1 MKNRPEMS
9 SDTRMEIGEDELILH
24 YYGESADPGAIDKA
38 LAADAALA
46 RRYAEL
52 VRDLAAATVETPEP
66 PADLSARV
74 WQGIRPRLATRR
86 SWRDRLFAGMGTS
99 SSPGWALAGAAFVIV
114 AALAIGYLAG
124 RREAA
129 NPAGE
134 TLLASGLSNSP
145 ASGLSDAPASG
156 LSNSPASGLSAAARE
171 RLLLASV
178 ESHLAGSER
187 LLTRVTNAAPTDATA
202 LAEESAWAE
211 ALVQSNRLYR
221 RAAERSG
228 QRRIVALLDELEP
241 LLLELAH
248 SEAAAPDDLA
258 NAQRRIEN
266 TDLLFKLRV
275 TGERLQR
282 DAGASRSTKQN
293 ATRSLS

>member
-9 SDTRMEIGEDELILH
+9 DATAEIGEEALILH

-46 RRYAEL
+46 RRYAAL
-52 VRDLAAATVETPEP
+52 ARDLAAASVEVPEP
-66 PADLSARV
+66 PADLAARV
-74 WQGIRPRLATRR
+74 WHGIRPRLATRR
-86 SWRDRLFAGMGTS
+86 SWRERLFPDLSGAAGWG
-99 SSPGWALAGAAFVIV
+99 PGWTLAGAALALVV
-114 AALAIGYLAG
+114 ALGLGYLAG
-124 RREAA
+124 RRDVAA
-129 NPAGE
+129 PAPKSAATG
-134 TLLASGLSNSP
+134 LAAPSG
-145 ASGLSDAPASG
+145 SGLSDPS
-156 LSNSPASGLSAAARE
+156 ASGLSAGARE

-221 RAAERSG
+221 SAAERSG

-248 SEAAAPDDLA
+248 SAAPAPDDLA

-293 ATRSLS
+293 ATRNLS

>member
-1 MKNRPEMS
+1 MKNRPES
-9 SDTRMEIGEDELILH
+9 PSANEPAVGEDDLILH
-24 YYGESADPGAIDKA
+24 YYGESGDAERLERV
-38 LAADAALA
+38 LAADANL
-46 RRYAEL
+46 RQRYAEL
-52 VRDLAAATVETPEP
+52 KRDLDATAGEAIPEP
-66 PADLSARV
+66 PADLAGRV
-74 WQGIRPRLATRR
+74 WRELRPRLARR
-86 SWRDRLFAGMGTS
+86 RTWRERLFAGAGS
-99 SSPGWALAGAAFVIV
+99 GWSPGWGLATAALGIV

-124 RREAA
+124 RQEAA
-129 NPAGE
+129 IPAGGAGDAAMA
-134 TLLASGLSNSP
+134 TGLSP
-145 ASGLSDAPASG
+145 
-156 LSNSPASGLSAAARE
+156 AARE

-211 ALVQSNRLYR
+211 ALVSSNRLYR

-248 SEAAAPDDLA
+248 GADAAPDDLA
-258 NAQRRIEN
+258 ATQRRIEH

-282 DAGASRSTKQN
+282 DAGASRSTKQT
-293 ATRSLS
+293 ATRTVS

>member
-1 MKNRPEMS
+1 MKNRPES
-9 SDTRMEIGEDELILH
+9 SSAPTAEVAAEVGEDDLILH
-24 YYGESADPGAIDKA
+24 YYGESADPARLERA
-38 LAADAALA
+38 LAADATL
-46 RRYAEL
+46 RQRYAQL
-52 VRDLAAATVETPEP
+52 QRDLDAAAGELPEP
-66 PADLSARV
+66 PADLAGRV
-74 WQGIRPRLATRR
+74 WRELRPRLVRR
-86 SWRDRLFAGMGTS
+86 RTWRERLLEGAGGGWN
-99 SSPGWALAGAAFVIV
+99 PGWGLATAALGIV
-114 AALAIGYLAG
+114 AALAIGYFAG
-124 RREAA
+124 RQNAPVA
-129 NPAGE
+129 VQNADVE
-134 TLLASGLSNSP
+134 T
-145 ASGLSDAPASG
+145 
-156 LSNSPASGLSAAARE
+156 GLSAAARE

-187 LLTRVTNAAPTDATA
+187 LLTRVTNAAPSDAAA

-248 SEAAAPDDLA
+248 SEGAAADDLA
-258 NAQRRIEN
+258 AAQRRIEH

-282 DAGASRSTKQN
+282 DAGASRSTKSTAN
-293 ATRSLS
+293 RTVS

>member
-9 SDTRMEIGEDELILH
+9 SDALPGIGEDELILH

-46 RRYAEL
+46 RRYAAL
-52 VRDLAAATVETPEP
+52 ARDLAAATVATVDTPEP
-66 PADLSARV
+66 PADLAARV
-74 WQGIRPRLATRR
+74 WRELRPRLAAKR
-86 SWRDRLFAGMGTS
+86 SWRDRLFPALSGGVDNGT
-99 SSPGWALAGAAFVIV
+99 GWGPRWTVATAALALV
-114 AALAIGYLAG
+114 AALGIGYLAG
-124 RREAA
+124 RREA
-129 NPAGE
+129 
-134 TLLASGLSNSP
+134 SSP
-145 ASGLSDAPASG
+145 APETV
-156 LSNSPASGLSAAARE
+156 ASGLSAGARE

>member
-9 SDTRMEIGEDELILH
+9 DATAEIGEEALILH

-46 RRYAEL
+46 RRYAAL
-52 VRDLAAATVETPEP
+52 ARDLAAASVEVPEP
-66 PADLSARV
+66 PADLAARV
-74 WQGIRPRLATRR
+74 WHGIRPRLATRR
-86 SWRDRLFAGMGTS
+86 SWRERFFPNLSGAAGWG
-99 SSPGWALAGAAFVIV
+99 PGWTLAGAALALVV
-114 AALAIGYLAG
+114 ALGLGYLAG
-124 RREAA
+124 RRDVAA
-129 NPAGE
+129 PAPKSAATG
-134 TLLASGLSNSP
+134 LAAPSGSS
-145 ASGLSDAPASG
+145 LSDPS
-156 LSNSPASGLSAAARE
+156 ASGLSAGARE

-221 RAAERSG
+221 SAAERSG

-248 SEAAAPDDLA
+248 SAAPAPDDLA

-293 ATRSLS
+293 ATRNLS

>member
-9 SDTRMEIGEDELILH
+9 DATAEIGEEALILH

-46 RRYAEL
+46 RRYAAL
-52 VRDLAAATVETPEP
+52 ARDLAAASVEVPEP
-66 PADLSARV
+66 PADLAARV
-74 WQGIRPRLATRR
+74 WHGIRPRLATRR
-86 SWRDRLFAGMGTS
+86 SWRERLFPALSGGS
-99 SSPGWALAGAAFVIV
+99 GWGPGWTLAGAALALVV
-114 AALAIGYLAG
+114 ALGLGYLAG
-124 RREAA
+124 RRDVAA
-129 NPAGE
+129 PAPKSAATG
-134 TLLASGLSNSP
+134 LAAPSG
-145 ASGLSDAPASG
+145 SGLSDPS
-156 LSNSPASGLSAAARE
+156 ASGLSAGARE

-221 RAAERSG
+221 SAAERSG

-248 SEAAAPDDLA
+248 SAAPAPDDLA

-293 ATRSLS
+293 ATRNLS

>member
-1 MKNRPEMS
+1 MKNRPDMPSEPQ
-9 SDTRMEIGEDELILH
+9 REIGEDELILH
-24 YYGESADPGAIDKA
+24 YYGESADPASIARA
-38 LAADAALA
+38 LAADEALR

-52 VRDLAAATVETPEP
+52 TRDLAAAALADPEP
-66 PADLSARV
+66 PADLESRV
-74 WQGIRPRLATRR
+74 WRELRPRLAAKR
-86 SWRDRLFAGMGTS
+86 SWRERLFPALSGAAGWG
-99 SSPGWALAGAAFVIV
+99 PGWTLAGAALALV
-114 AALAIGYLAG
+114 AALGLGYLAG
-124 RREAA
+124 RREI
-129 NPAGE
+129 P
-134 TLLASGLSNSP
+134 
-145 ASGLSDAPASG
+145 APAPESV
-156 LSNSPASGLSAAARE
+156 ATGLSAAARE

-187 LLTRVTNAAPTDATA
+187 LFTRITNAAPTDAAA

-211 ALVQSNRLYR
+211 ALVSSNRLYR
-221 RAAERSG
+221 RAALRSG

-248 SEAAAPDDLA
+248 SDGAAPDDLA
-258 NAQRRIEN
+258 AAQRRIEH

-293 ATRSLS
+293 TTRTVS